1 LIRAISASSAPR
13 SDPPQSIEGLHD
25 RDAHRV
31 EAGET
36 IEQLGDRPLDPFDPA
51 SAQLVNERERTQKHR
66 SDADDR
72 IVEGADR
79 ERAVPPGEPGT
90 NHEPAERERDGQEQD
105 SNRAVEYRSDR
116 IVERAS
122 NQARTLVDS
131 EAFDRRFLGRR
142 EVLVE
147 SILPAFPGR
156 SGRSVGVARAARG
169 IGRRITRVLLGGAE
183 RPGEVIERD
192 HEPGVR

>member
-1 LIRAISASSAPR
+1 MRR
-13 SDPPQSIEGLHD
+13 DPTPQSIEGLHD

-36 IEQLGDRPLDPFDPA
+36 IEQLGDHPFDPFDPA

-66 SDADDR
+66 SDADNR

-90 NHEPAERERDGQEQD
+90 NHEPAERERNGREQD

-116 IVERAS
+116 IAERAS

-156 SGRSVGVARAARG
+156 SVGVARAARS
-169 IGRRITRVLLGGAE
+169 IGRLITRVLLGGAE
-183 RPGEVIERD
+183 RPGEVIERN